1 MAQIPP
7 QYAPY
12 MPFKIALEF
21 MLLSWK
27 GGRLM
32 SAKRAMGFGLVNDV
46 VADADLMNEAEKWAD
61 LLKQVPP
68 LFIRSVK
75 YGYYTQTERSARK
88 VEREYVDYVL
98 PQELSED
105 RQEAANAFVEKR
117 EPHFKGK

>member
-1 MAQIPP
+1 
-7 QYAPY
+7 
-12 MPFKIALEF
+12 

-27 GGRLM
+27 GGRVM
-32 SAKRAMGFGLVNDV
+32 NARSAMGFGLVNEV
-46 VADADLMNEAEKWAD
+46 VSDDELIKEAEKWAE
-61 LLKQVPP
+61 LLKMVPP

-75 YGYYTQTERSARK
+75 YGYYTQTERSVRK

-105 RQEAANAFVEKR
+105 RQEATNAFIEKR